1 MSQPRIA
8 FKAGRAFRRGGSNWV
23 DPNPT
28 KGAIILQDGDDGL
41 LHFIW
46 KNRATDNVE
55 EDLILFPGDASF
67 VKVSQ
72 SAWGRT
78 YVLKFSSSDQRHFFW
93 MQNADST
100 RDVEFVENVNRL
112 LADPETIPIWASH
125 NPLRP
130 AGQSSTQATPAAGP
144 SPAPA
149 PQLSSS
155 QPAAGSS
162 TERQPTTE
170 ELAQL
175 RQIMASMGS
184 TATSAPDSTT
194 PDFLLQDILTPANL
208 QPLFRSHP
216 ELIPA
221 LFPHLPPDLP
231 VEPSPEVLEQI
242 IASPQF
248 RSAVRSFDV
257 ALSTGA
263 LQGFVRAL
271 GLPEEAGNGF
281 EAFLRAIQ
289 DQANLDQGGSGER
302 MDTD

>member
-8 FKAGRAFRRGGSNWV
+8 FKAGRAFRREGTNWV
-23 DPNPT
+23 DPSPT
-28 KGAIILQDGDDGL
+28 KGAIILQNGVDDGL

-46 KNRATDNVE
+46 KNRATNNIE

-93 MQNADST
+93 MQDADSN
-100 RDVEFVENVNRL
+100 RDIEFVENVNRL
-112 LADPETIPIWASH
+112 LADPESIPIWATPGL
-125 NPLRP
+125 NALR
-130 AGQSSTQATPAAGP
+130 TQAASAAGP
-144 SPAPA
+144 SSAPA
-149 PQLSSS
+149 PQSTSS
-155 QPAAGSS
+155 QPAAGPSS
-162 TERQPTTE
+162 GHQPTAE

-175 RQIMASMGS
+175 QQIVASMGG
-184 TATSAPDSTT
+184 SASAGG

-208 QPLFRSHP
+208 QPLFREHP

-248 RSAVRSFDV
+248 RSAVRSFDL

-289 DQANLDQGGSGER
+289 DQANREHGAGSGKGEQ

>member
-1 MSQPRIA
+1 MSEPRIA
-8 FKAGRAFRRGGSNWV
+8 FKAGRAFRREGTNWV
-23 DPNPT
+23 DPSAT
-28 KGAIILQDGDDGL
+28 KGAILLQNGDDGL

-46 KNRATDNVE
+46 KNRGSNNVE

-93 MQNADST
+93 MQDADSS
-100 RDVEFVENVNRL
+100 RDLEFVENVNRL
-112 LADPETIPIWASH
+112 LADPENVPIWAGPSV
-125 NPLRP
+125 
-130 AGQSSTQATPAAGP
+130 GQSNTQVTPAAGP
-144 SPAPA
+144 SSVPAAEP
-149 PQLSSS
+149 PSS

-162 TERQPTTE
+162 GGHQPTAE

-175 RQIMASMGS
+175 QQIISSMGGGAGA
-184 TATSAPDSTT
+184 ATSA

-208 QPLFRSHP
+208 QPLFRTHP
-216 ELIPA
+216 ELVAA

-231 VEPSPEVLEQI
+231 VEPSAEVLEQI
-242 IASPQF
+242 VASPQF

-289 DQANLDQGGSGER
+289 EQANSEQESGAGAGER